1 MLTEDLHDAHADD
14 SNMSHSVLD
23 ETKTAWGK
31 QLARRVGGIQA
42 CDEVGHLGLMR
53 GTNGEE
59 GMTGGIMTS
68 DRERKEKVLNILIKS
83 NKFNLNSNLE
93 NSNLN

>member
-59 GMTGGIMTS
+59 GDDRWDHDIGE
-68 DRERKEKVLNILIKS
+68 RERKEKVLNI
-83 NKFNLNSNLE
+83 
-93 NSNLN
+93 

>member
-1 MLTEDLHDAHADD
+1 
-14 SNMSHSVLD
+14 
-23 ETKTAWGK
+23 
-31 QLARRVGGIQA
+31 
-42 CDEVGHLGLMR
+42 MR

>member
-1 MLTEDLHDAHADD
+1 MLTEDLNDAHADD

-42 CDEVGHLGLMR
+42 CDEVGHLGLMW

-59 GMTGGIMTS
+59 GDDRWDHDIGE
-68 DRERKEKVLNILIKS
+68 RERKEKVLNI
-83 NKFNLNSNLE
+83 
-93 NSNLN
+93 